1 MRPPMTNRL
10 DQPRHHWWHRLKLST
25 QKFAAILTITAV
37 VSGFAYVF
45 MTNSTA
51 NNGFAIKNMQRQVDE
66 LMAANEK
73 MELRAADLRS
83 LAAIERNSVAFNL
96 ETTEKYEYLPTS
108 GGAVAL
114 GR

>member
-1 MRPPMTNRL
+1 MV
-10 DQPRHHWWHRLKLST
+10 LS
-25 QKFAAILTITAV
+25 ITAV
-37 VSGFAYVF
+37 ISGFAYVF
-45 MTNSTA
+45 MTNGTA
-51 NNGFAIKNMQRQVDE
+51 KSGFAIKDMQQQVDE

-83 LAAIERNSVAFNL
+83 LAAIERNSLAFNL
-96 ETTEKYEYLPTS
+96 ETTDKYEYLPTS